1 MRNIT
6 YTAKEVIYF
15 LDLPYGRNTLYRKL
29 RELGFLD
36 ETNYPSKEMQDQ
48 KLIIVRH
55 PLVIRFRP
63 VNVPIFTSEFLR
75 FIEKYLA
82 KIEAD

>member
-6 YTAKEVIYF
+6 FTAKEVIEHF
-15 LDLPYGRNTLYRKL
+15 DLPYGRNTLYRKL

-36 ETNYPSKEMQDQ
+36 ENNYPSKEMQDQ

-55 PLVIRFRP
+55 PLVVGFRP
-63 VNVPIFTSEFLR
+63 VNVPIFTNEFLR